1 MLLRIDAYK
10 KYEALHMLNLLKFLG
25 VRLLTKGIVQQLWQ
39 FYEFPLQNWNCFLF
53 ALTLRSEV
61 TNDAA
66 VSVYHT

>member
-10 KYEALHMLNLLKFLG
+10 KYEALRMLNLLKFLG

-39 FYEFPLQNWNCFLF
+39 FYEFPLQNWNCSLF
-53 ALTLRSEV
+53 GLTLRSEV

-66 VSVYHT
+66 VFVYHT